1 MKRFFIAAFSLLA
14 LLASCNDPNEGNDPQ
29 QEPTQE
35 QIDSIFQA
43 TLRQMNSVEY
53 TINKSEQ
60 LTKEEMADFIFGPA
74 GANSDEGVE
83 EARKRYLERCSE
95 IEDSMANAL
104 SMNAFTLIF
113 EKINYNYQT
122 IDQNGDP
129 ITLSAFMGFGE
140 YLTFSGWAPLDQ
152 DHIYLCCPYTHTK
165 EDECATADEGGYEF
179 TLLMGDN
186 LFIMPDGQG
195 FGTNKNH
202 DQMYLNHELQA
213 RQIYDALVAG
223 KRIYENEWDGE
234 YEDDCTLRVI
244 GASQGA
250 GDALAVHKYLD
261 TQRAFSDEDLAKM
274 KEDLAKTPF
283 LNSTII
289 QSMLLLFQ
297 EMTCGQLHNFEYS
310 YAACGPYCP
319 KATLEQYYLWG
330 QMAYPCVFPLIIKS
344 FLASDAAARAKYTE
358 DRFYSDLYNANKAYF
373 DEVYLKKTLNSD
385 DLNKEIRK
393 RLKVGSEKE
402 APEAL
407 PLDRILSAEAL
418 DTNSEMYADIAAWL
432 DKQDLTKGWTPRTK
446 TYLYYSKADEV
457 VPYVNTI
464 KLMELFGS
472 KCSAEE
478 AFWKGHVA
486 CCEQF
491 MLKPW

>member
-1 MKRFFIAAFSLLA
+1 MKKFCIAAFSLLA
-14 LLASCNDPNEGNDPQ
+14 LLASCNDDNEGNDPQ
-29 QEPTQE
+29 SEKPTQE
-35 QIDSIFQA
+35 QIDSLLQA
-43 TLRQMNSVEY
+43 TFRQECPINY

-83 EARKRYLERCSE
+83 EARKRYLERCGE

-113 EKINYNYQT
+113 EKINYNYPT

-140 YLTFSGWAPLDQ
+140 YLWFSGYEPLDQ

-165 EDECATADEGGYEF
+165 EDECATADKGGYEF
-179 TLLMGDN
+179 SLLMGDN

-213 RQIYDALVAG
+213 RQIYDALMAG
-223 KRIYENEWDGE
+223 KSIYENDWEGKFEKDW
-234 YEDDCTLRVI
+234 TLRVI

-250 GDALAVHKYLD
+250 GDAIAVHKYLD
-261 TQRAFSDEDLAKM
+261 TQCYYPDEVIDVFMKLYEAFGFSAANCENLRQQM
-274 KEDLAKTPF
+274 KNTKCAEAL
-283 LNSTII
+283 
-289 QSMLLLFQ
+289 
-297 EMTCGQLHNFEYS
+297 NFEYS

-373 DEVYLKKTLNSD
+373 DGVYLKKTLNSD

-402 APEAL
+402 APETL

-432 DKQDLTKGWTPRTK
+432 DKQDLTSGWTPRTK
-446 TYLYYSKADEV
+446 TYLYYSKSDEV

-464 KLMELFGS
+464 KLMNMFGS

-478 AFWKGHVA
+478 AFWDSHVA